1 MSSVSL
7 DIDDVVAEASP
18 VLRRARLDGL
28 DCVSLPFA
36 ERYVQAWRGPPEAT
50 MDADMLLNVFKV
62 SPIALPKGR
71 YRPCFPMQAAL
82 PVTSARVPEHLL
94 HCILIERV

>member
-28 DCVSLPFA
+28 DRVSLPFA
-36 ERYVQAWRGPPEAT
+36 ERYVQAWRCPAEAT
-50 MDADMLLNVFKV
+50 MDADMWINAFKV
-62 SPIALPKGR
+62 SPVALPEGR
-71 YRPCFPMQAAL
+71 
-82 PVTSARVPEHLL
+82 
-94 HCILIERV
+94 